1 MSISSLQES
10 MSRKAASMAAV
21 AKRMKNPSD
30 IQSVQQQLIAGVQ
43 NGSIEPYVG
52 IPLIQDLTK
61 KLTEA
66 KMAMMSDGPQSNMP
80 VADQVM
86 AQAQGIDNLTS
97 NLPVEYADGGIIS
110 FEKGGLTPEETEA
123 ALDSAGRLANLQTYP
138 TLDEDKFSRIKTF
151 ADEYRKLLPEK
162 DPRLTAYEKSIIK
175 TPEQLEARKNEDL
188 NMALVQFGLGLANSK
203 SPRFLGGLSE
213 ASEKTLPSLQTALSS
228 RRTAEDAQ
236 LKMQADMARA
246 DRAEGIAA
254 LTGGLGLYNKEED
267 RTSEEA
273 RARLQREATLAS
285 SNKPTDMVN
294 FVNTYVRNAKANPEN
309 KKSAD
314 ALALE
319 GYKQYFV
326 EGPRLTGPTLAAQ
339 AAIAGGAQAVQT
351 SGQGVTVKGQN
362 EILRLNANKA
372 FDDRRFSDPTKIKYD
387 DLVTLDEKNLK
398 SGKKTTFAEDYK
410 QSEINKMMLPSQQ
423 TQPLPQTNQ
432 NALPQYATNPTTKER
447 IMSTD
452 GGITWTPVR

>member
-66 KMAMMSDGPQSNMP
+66 KMAMMNDGPQSNMP
-80 VADQVM
+80 VADQVI

-110 FEKGGLTPEETEA
+110 FDTGGLTPAETEA
-123 ALDSAGRLANLQTYP
+123 ELERAGREARSQNYTNP

-188 NMALVQFGLGLANSK
+188 NMALVQFGLGLAGSK

-254 LTGGLGLYNKEED
+254 LTGGLGLYNKDED
-267 RTSEEA
+267 RIGNIE
-273 RARLQREATLAS
+273 LA
-285 SNKPTDMVN
+285 KAQQKEKTPTDLMN
-294 FVNTYVRNAKANPEN
+294 FVNNYEEAARAKDDKRPSSVIRDEAFKNAPQVMVRQEQTASVANTAGSAQALTAQQIKGLAIDKATDNFS
-309 KKSAD
+309 K
-314 ALALE
+314 ALAN
-319 GYKQYFV
+319 
-326 EGPRLTGPTLAAQ
+326 T
-339 AAIAGGAQAVQT
+339 
-351 SGQGVTVKGQN
+351 
-362 EILRLNANKA
+362 
-372 FDDRRFSDPTKIKYD
+372 SDPIRKEVNRLRRLDAENMKIGNP
-387 DLVTLDEKNLK
+387 TNLQLEFRN
-398 SGKKTTFAEDYK
+398 KTIEEDAN
-410 QSEINKMMLPSQQ
+410 SMMLPSQQ
-423 TQPLPQTNQ
+423 SKSFPKTNL
-432 NALPQYATNPTTKER
+432 NALPEGAVKIGTSGGKIVYQTP
-447 IMSTD
+447 D
-452 GGITWTPVR
+452 GKQFIQN